1 MTRNVFARY
10 LTAFTV
16 IIFVTFSI
24 LALVIG
30 SNLAITTVDEKSQ
43 MVKQTSVTVAG
54 VIQSVVSPSS
64 PETAGEELLGSEF
77 SLKEYLTLMSDYDT
91 EMMVFV
97 TDVSGNVIIS
107 DSDVA
112 TVVFNSA
119 VPSDI
124 MQKIAVG
131 EQYREYDSMAGALSS
146 SYLYNGCP
154 VYSSDGSTVVCAVFA
169 CASSGSVRAVVAAPL
184 KTLIMASLWVF
195 LAALIAVYFITER
208 ITSPLKNMSHA
219 AKSFAAGKFDV
230 RVEVSG
236 NDEVAELA
244 AAFNAMAESLRRAEE
259 MRNTFLANVS
269 HDLKTPMTTI
279 SGFIDAI
286 LVGAIPPDQQNEYL
300 ERIKNEVLRLS
311 RLVRQLLDLSRV
323 QAGERKFEFVDFD
336 ICETAR
342 QILLSF
348 EQKIDEKRLE
358 VEFDCDEFNLMA
370 NADKDAIHQIFYNLC
385 DNAVK
390 FSRENGLLR
399 ISIKER
405 EKDKKIIVS
414 VFNEGVGIPE
424 EDIPFVFERFYKTDK
439 SRGLDKTGVG
449 LGLYISR
456 TIINAHG
463 EEIHVESNQG
473 ENCRFWFTLKPAL
486 GASKEQ
492 GKLAGEK
499 NGAKSRNE
507 SDG

>member
-1 MTRNVFARY
+1 MAKNVFTRY
-10 LTAFTV
+10 LAAFAL

-24 LALVIG
+24 LGVVIG
-30 SNLAITTVDEKSQ
+30 SNLAVTTVKEKRQTVS
-43 MVKQTSVTVAG
+43 QTSATVAG
-54 VIQSVVSPSS
+54 VIQSVISPTS
-64 PETAGEELLGSEF
+64 PENAGDELLSSEF
-77 SLKEYLTLMSDYDT
+77 SLEEYITLMSDYDT
-91 EMMVFV
+91 DMSVFV
-97 TDVSGNVIIS
+97 TDIHGNVVVSDTHHNIS
-107 DSDVA
+107 DGM
-112 TVVFNSA
+112 FNSA
-119 VPSDI
+119 VPDSI
-124 MQKIAVG
+124 MQRIAAG
-131 EQYREYDSMAGALSS
+131 ELYDDYDDMGGALSDA
-146 SYLYNGCP
+146 YLYNGCP
-154 VYSSDGSTVVCAVFA
+154 VFAQDGKTVVCSVFT

-208 ITSPLKNMSHA
+208 ITSPLKRMSHA

-236 NDEVAELA
+236 SDEVAELA
-244 AAFNAMAESLRRAEE
+244 AAFNAMAESLRRAED

-279 SGFIDAI
+279 SGFIDAM
-286 LVGAIPPDQQNEYL
+286 LVGAIPPEQQPEYL

-323 QAGERKFEFVDFD
+323 QAGERKFEFADFD

-348 EQKIDEKRLE
+348 EQKINEKRLD
-358 VEFDCDEFNLMA
+358 VEFDCQEFNLMA
-370 NADKDAIHQIFYNLC
+370 YADKDAIHQVFYNLC

-390 FSRENGLLR
+390 FSREKGLLK
-399 ISIKER
+399 IGVTQR
-405 EKDKKIIVS
+405 EKDRKIIVS
-414 VFNEGVGIPE
+414 VYNEGVGIPS

-456 TIINAHG
+456 TIMNAHG
-463 EEIHVESNQG
+463 EEIHVESSQG
-473 ENCRFWFTLKPAL
+473 DNCCFWFTLKPAL
-486 GASKEQ
+486 GASKDQ
-492 GKLAGEK
+492 VKH
-499 NGAKSRNE
+499 
-507 SDG
+507 